1 MCLKKKPDERPTTS
15 QILKMGFVRQKM
27 ADFIQH
33 DAKTLLDEGK
43 VNLYKKR

>member
-15 QILKMGFVRQKM
+15 QLLKMPLVKQKM

-33 DAKTLLDEGK
+33 DAKTLLDQGK
-43 VNLYKKR
+43 TNLYKKR